1 MKGGI
6 IYEDGSR
13 TKEAAVGRRRGC
25 VVMQTPDLDGL
36 QEFSAIS
43 VKVLMQKN

>member
-1 MKGGI
+1 MKGGV

-13 TKEAAVGRRRGC
+13 TKEAAVSRTGY
-25 VVMQTPDLDGL
+25 VVTQTPDLGGL

-43 VKVLMQKN
+43 VKILMQKN